1 MRTKAALFLAALSIT
16 CLAATAH
23 AIQYPNVDFPDTLT
37 VAHLQNPALVPHP
50 VNPDT
55 VNGVGGIV
63 TGFDIFPT
71 GYAVYI
77 QTSGGGP
84 WTGIDLFTGGNS
96 KKTAPGF
103 SGGLAIGDSVVA
115 YGKMQ
120 EFQGETELEGLDAF
134 QTTDDI
140 LIRKVSS
147 GNPLPP
153 FHVGTVHE
161 LQELPTNPDAEQ
173 WEGCLVSV
181 PGPLRTV
188 RNNTTGGNLGF
199 RWAIVVDNVACPP
212 GTPAVPGC
220 DSMFID
226 LSTLPLFAVDPPAI
240 GAVLT
245 GVQGIYNQRTRG
257 YRIQVRDCGDI
268 SGGST
273 PPGLADAFP
282 LTDTKIRVAFGC
294 PCTQA
299 SVEDEDNYSLGS
311 FGTIVSATQVSPNEV
326 DIEIDNGLPVGALE
340 SLTAVDIE
348 SSTTGGILTTP
359 QTRNF
364 YNGILS
370 IAMLQAPN
378 PDSLPV
384 CKDRSSFAGTGSAAG
399 TRLTARGV
407 VTSAINNLYYVSD
420 VGGGLRAGA
429 ALFAPIAPVEV
440 GGEYLFGGAV
450 QEFGDETELVQSVF
464 VEKVAEPAVPA
475 PLLAT
480 VTELANIT
488 CDATQSVTNGEDY
501 EGVLVYLPYVEV
513 QDRETTPGTNLVRF
527 FDVTDLDVPAG
538 SDSVGVTDDVLRS
551 PDPNINDTV
560 SLTGPVGFFS
570 ARYRLRPRN
579 SADVV
584 NHGNNV
590 GVGPGANRVSFSTYP
605 VPAKV
610 STVAFGLAK
619 AGHVEIAVF
628 DVAGRRI
635 TTIEKGNLEAGNYTR
650 EWSGRA
656 ENGSKVGAGVYF
668 IRLQLDGKSE
678 YALRTVRIE

>member
-1 MRTKAALFLAALSIT
+1 MRTKAALILAALTVT
-16 CLAATAH
+16 CFAAAAH
-23 AIQYPNVDFPDTLT
+23 AVQYPNPANPDTLT

-96 KKTAPGF
+96 KKAAPGF
-103 SGGLAIGDSVVA
+103 TGGLAIGDSVVS

-147 GNPLPP
+147 GHPLPP
-153 FHVGTVHE
+153 FFDGTVAQ
-161 LQELPTNPDAEQ
+161 LQELPTNPNAEQ
-173 WEGCLVSV
+173 WEGCLVRV
-181 PGPLRTV
+181 TAPLRTV
-188 RNNTTGGNLGF
+188 RNNTSGGNLGF

-212 GTPAVPGC
+212 GTVGIC
-220 DSMFID
+220 DSLFID

-240 GAVLT
+240 GAVLSQ
-245 GVQGIYNQRTRG
+245 VQGIYNQRTRG
-257 YRIQVRDCGDI
+257 YRIQVRDCGDL

-282 LTDTKIRVAFGC
+282 VTNTRIRLAFGC

-299 SVEDEDNYSLGS
+299 SIEDEANYSLGS
-311 FGTIVSATQVSPNEV
+311 FGSILSATQVSPNEV
-326 DIEIDNGLPVGALE
+326 ELEIDNGLPVGDPE
-340 SLTAVDIE
+340 SVTAVNLV
-348 SSTTGGILTTP
+348 SSTTGGVLTTP

-364 YNGILS
+364 INGILS
-370 IAMLQAPN
+370 INMIQAPN

-384 CKDRSSFAGTGSAAG
+384 CKDRSRFAGTGAAAG

-407 VTSAINNLYYVSD
+407 VTAAINNLFYVSD
-420 VGGGLRAGA
+420 VGGGLRNGA
-429 ALFAPIAPVEV
+429 ALFAPIAPVQV
-440 GGEYLFGGAV
+440 GTEYLYAGAV
-450 QEFGDETELVQSVF
+450 QEFGDETELVSSVY
-464 VEKVAEPAVPA
+464 VQQVGAAAVPA
-475 PLLAT
+475 PLLTT
-480 VTELANIT
+480 VSQLADVD
-488 CDATQSVTNGEDY
+488 CDATQSETNGEDF
-501 EGVLVYLPYVEV
+501 EGVLVSLPYVEV
-513 QDRETTPGTNLVRF
+513 QDRETTPGSNLVRF
-527 FDVTDLDVPAG
+527 FDVINLDAG
-538 SDSVGVTDDVLRS
+538 AGADSAAVTDDVLRS
-551 PDPNINDTV
+551 PDPEINDTV
-560 SLTGPVGFFS
+560 SLFGPVGFFS
-570 ARYRLRPRN
+570 ARYRIRPRG
-579 SADVV
+579 SADVI

-590 GVGPGANRVSFSTYP
+590 GVGPNAPGRVSFSTYP
-605 VPAKV
+605 VPART
-610 STVAFGLAK
+610 STVAFGLPQ
-619 AGHVEIAVF
+619 AGHVDIAVF

-635 TTIEKGNLEAGNYTR
+635 TTIEKGHLEAGNHTR

-656 ENGSKVGAGVYF
+656 TDGSKVGAGVYF
-668 IRLQLDGKSE
+668 IRLLLNGQDE